1 MSKQAIKAST
11 QAHLD
16 IYTIKNDTV
25 ILKDG
30 SCAAILQ
37 TTAIN
42 FALLSEEEQ
51 EAIMHAYAGLL
62 NSLSF
67 GIQILIRSQRKDI
80 SDYINFLDERISATA
95 SQKVKESVIR
105 YRRFIKSMVKERRVL
120 EKHFYISLPFSA
132 VEMGLTVS
140 SVNPL
145 AKRPQKPP
153 FEVSYI
159 LDKATITLDPRCE
172 HIIRQF
178 GRIGLKAR
186 RLTTP
191 EIISLFHHIYN
202 EKTDAPINLPVNPD
216 LVSQIENNNP
226 QKSNTAITQSI
237 FARGGNTPIK

>member
-11 QAHLD
+11 QQHLD
-16 IYTIKNDTV
+16 IHTIKDDTI

-30 SCAAILQ
+30 SCAAVLQ

-105 YRRFIKSMVKERRVL
+105 YRRFIKSMVKEKRVL
-120 EKHFYISLPFSA
+120 EKHFYIVIPFSA
-132 VEMGLTVS
+132 AEMGLTVNS
-140 SVNPL
+140 INPL
-145 AKRPQKPP
+145 AKRSDKPP
-153 FEVSYI
+153 FDTPYI

-178 GRIGLKAR
+178 GRIGLKTR

-191 EIISLFHHIYN
+191 ELISLFHHIYN
-202 EKTDAPINLPVNPD
+202 EKTNTTLNLTNQNK
-216 LVSQIENNNP
+216 LVDQMTTYNP
-226 QKSNTAITQSI
+226 QKANTPITQSI
-237 FARGGNTPIK
+237 FSRGGNTPIK

>member
-11 QAHLD
+11 QQHLD
-16 IYTIKNDTV
+16 IYTIKDDTV

-30 SCAAILQ
+30 SCAAVIQ

-51 EAIMHAYAGLL
+51 EAIMYAYAGLL

-95 SQKVKESVIR
+95 SQKAKESVIR
-105 YRRFIKSMVKERRVL
+105 YRRFIKSMVKEKRVL
-120 EKHFYISLPFSA
+120 EKHFYIIIPFSA

-153 FEVSYI
+153 FEIPYI

-172 HIIRQF
+172 HISRQF

-191 EIISLFHHIYN
+191 ELISLFHHIYN
-202 EKTDAPINLPVNPD
+202 EKTNTPLNLTNQDKIVD
-216 LVSQIENNNP
+216 QITTYNP
-226 QKSNTAITQSI
+226 QNTSTPITQSI
-237 FARGGNTPIK
+237 FSRGGNTPIK